1 MISYNS
7 NLISKALE
15 QTFKPG
21 YKVYAMVS
29 KQFIV
34 KYKDNKLYKSF
45 FNAEDPMLQDRTKH
59 GWADF
64 LVVHQ
69 DGKTWFRVAEAG
81 KEFNQQIPKMYYHK
95 AQNLDTNHLWL
106 VLKDD
111 GFKFI
116 SFKAYHNV
124 ILHGSGSINDW
135 TEFEPRTNKHVTLTI
150 SMLEPYI
157 RYHDIRAT
165 KRAKR
170 AKRAKR
176 NKEYLVRKYWK
187 KSVRRWVKRN
197 PESLDFPET
206 WSTEKKEYALQIV
219 AKAEKPII

>member
-29 KQFIV
+29 KQFIL
-34 KYKDNKLYKSF
+34 KYKDNKSYKSF
-45 FNAEDPMLQDRTKH
+45 FNTEDPMLQDRTKH

-64 LVVHQ
+64 LVIHK

-81 KEFNQQIPKMYYHK
+81 KEFQRQIPKMYYHK

-106 VLKDD
+106 ILMGDER
-111 GFKFI
+111 FKFI

-124 ILHGSGSINDW
+124 ILHGNSFIEDW
-135 TEFEPRTNKHVTLTI
+135 TDFEDRVNGLVMSGIHI
-150 SMLEPYI
+150 LEQYI
-157 RYHDIRAT
+157 RHHDIRAV

-170 AKRAKR
+170 VKR
-176 NKEYLVRKYWK
+176 NKKYLERKYWK
-187 KSVRRWVKRN
+187 KSVRRWIKRN
-197 PESLDFPET
+197 PGSTDFPKSWDNER
-206 WSTEKKEYALQIV
+206 KEYALGC
-219 AKAEKPII
+219 IIN

>member
-1 MISYNS
+1 MITYNS

-34 KYKDNKLYKSF
+34 KYKDSKPYKSF
-45 FNAEDPMLQDRTKH
+45 FNPEPMLQDRTKH

-95 AQNLDTNHLWL
+95 AHDLDTNHLWL
-106 VLKDD
+106 ILTDD
-111 GFKFI
+111 AFKFI
-116 SFKAYHNV
+116 SFKAYFNA

-135 TEFEPRTNKHVTLTI
+135 TDFEPRTNKHVALTI

-157 RYHDIRAT
+157 RHNDIRAT
-165 KRAKR
+165 KRK
-170 AKRAKR
+170 KR
-176 NKEYLVRKYWK
+176 NKGYLERKYWK

-197 PESLDFPET
+197 PERTENMDFPET
-206 WSTEKKEYALQIV
+206 WGTEKKEYALNWSRTHR
-219 AKAEKPII
+219 